1 MIDVRNHQLMAV
13 AEIVEQEPS
22 FDDLPWYGYDP
33 SAPRPMDDGLSTVN
47 VEDVEIDIPGNVI
60 HDLRATIN
68 PIQLPNSYGIDLF
81 TDGLNFFQSY

>member
-13 AEIVEQEPS
+13 AEIVKQEPS
-22 FDDLPWYGYDP
+22 FDNLSWYGYDP
-33 SAPRPMDDGLSTVN
+33 SAPHPMDDGLSTVN
-47 VEDVEIDIPGNVI
+47 VEDVEIDLPGNVI

>member
-22 FDDLPWYGYDP
+22 FDYLSWYGYDP
-33 SAPRPMDDGLSTVN
+33 SAPPPMDDGLFTVN
-47 VEDVEIDIPGNVI
+47 VEDVEIEIPGNVT

-68 PIQLPNSYGIDLF
+68 PIQLSNSYGIDLF
-81 TDGLNFFQSY
+81 TDCLNFLQSY